1 MPSRRAV
8 LYLCSLTA
16 ASAASGCS
24 TTREQPK
31 PVNVLLQN
39 DDTEEWSMTV
49 AVEDEA
55 EEVFR
60 TEETIPADGGTRLGE
75 VLIENAFEG
84 APGDQ
89 FTVHAWFDGE
99 PSGTFDYEITCRN
112 DNRFSF
118 LVEHRRH
125 RSEDGEPV
133 DYLARWCAD

>member
-1 MPSRRAV
+1 
-8 LYLCSLTA
+8 
-16 ASAASGCS
+16 
-24 TTREQPK
+24 
-31 PVNVLLQN
+31 
-39 DDTEEWSMTV
+39 MTV